1 MDLLPKSC
9 IEFPVFFDEEELA
22 QLEGSPFKELLE
34 DIQVGID
41 LIYDDICRLV
51 PEFKQFDLMEYCE
64 VLTIIQSRAFVLKI
78 NGVKSLCLVPFAD
91 MFNHRYPI

>member
-9 IEFPVFFDEEELA
+9 IEFPIFFDEGELSE
-22 QLEGSPFKELLE
+22 LEGSPFKELLE

-51 PEFKQFDLMEYCE
+51 PAFKQFDLMEYCE
-64 VLTIIQSRAFVLKI
+64 VLTII
-78 NGVKSLCLVPFAD
+78 
-91 MFNHRYPI
+91 

>member
-1 MDLLPKSC
+1 MLDKGIKTKYGEKFILCAYLMTERLKRPIEREFGAYMDLLPKSC
-9 IEFPVFFDEEELA
+9 IEFPIFFDEDELA

-51 PEFKQFDLMEYCE
+51 PAFK
-64 VLTIIQSRAFVLKI
+64 
-78 NGVKSLCLVPFAD
+78 
-91 MFNHRYPI
+91 